1 MTVLHYHTAA
11 MRRSLVATTLMFCI
25 AGFVTGFVL
34 SLIVAA
40 YSLYVCV
47 AN

>member
-1 MTVLHYHTAA
+1 MTVIYHHTAT
-11 MRRSLVATTLMFCI
+11 MRRNLVATTLTFCA

-34 SLIVAA
+34 SLIVAT